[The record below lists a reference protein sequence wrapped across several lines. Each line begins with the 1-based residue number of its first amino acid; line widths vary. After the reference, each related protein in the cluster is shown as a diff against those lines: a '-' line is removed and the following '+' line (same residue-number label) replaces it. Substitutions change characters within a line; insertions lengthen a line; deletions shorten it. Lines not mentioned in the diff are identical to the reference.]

1 MDQLLREFL
10 GEAEELIEVLNGDLE
25 ALRARRG
32 DGRAR
37 RELVARIFR
46 HVHTLKG
53 SSASVELEA
62 VAEVAH
68 EFETLLDGV
77 RLGRV
82 SVDDA
87 VLDTF
92 EDGASALSQ
101 MLRAAAVD
109 EQPSVPRVLVERL
122 RRLAYRAE
130 SAESLTA
137 QAFSHVL
144 AALPE
149 ELARSLSEYEE
160 HRLHEALSEG
170 ANPFIV
176 EVNFDLNTFDE
187 RFRDL
192 SDALGVGGEIISTLP
207 GMESAAPDQINFRI
221 VYATE
226 NSADELTARLA
237 PFGAI
242 KLTSLAASKAVEEQA
257 DVDESWAE
265 EEEQSF
271 APTSIKPLTTLVRVE
286 VALLDELIALA
297 QELFTDTAGALELA
311 LSAELPADGL
321 RAELELR
328 GTSLRQRFA
337 ELEEKLIG
345 MRMSPL
351 AQTLARAVRAGA
363 IAARTVGKEIDF
375 ETVGGDVRLD
385 KSLSDAI
392 SNPLLHLL
400 RNAVDHGIESPSE
413 RAAAGKSV
421 RGLIRLEALAEGSRV
436 RLRITDDGRGIDT
449 RLVAQAARERGMID
463 EKASV
468 TDEQALRLIFAPG
481 FTTAAN
487 VSNVSGRGVGLDVV
501 ERAIEQ
507 VGGEILIKSKAGA
520 GTTFELLFPMTP
532 EPPRL
537 LKNSS

>member
-1 MDQLLREFL
+1 MREFL

-62 VAEVAH
+62 VTEVAH

-82 SVDDA
+82 PVDDA

-92 EDGASALSQ
+92 EDGVSALSQ

-130 SAESLTA
+130 SASAAPTTHAL
-137 QAFSHVL
+137 SHVL

-160 HRLHEALSEG
+160 HRLREALSEG
-170 ANPFIV
+170 AHPFIV

-207 GMESAAPDQINFRI
+207 GMESAVPDQINFRI

-226 NSADELTARLA
+226 NSADELTTRLA

-242 KLTSLAASKAVEEQA
+242 KLTALAASKAVEEQA
-257 DVDESWAE
+257 VMDESLAE
-265 EEEQSF
+265 EEAQSF

-286 VALLDELIALA
+286 TELLDELIVLA
-297 QELFTDTAGALELA
+297 QEIFTDTAGALELA
-311 LSAELPADGL
+311 LSEEFLSGGL

-328 GTSLRQRFA
+328 GTSLRRRFA
-337 ELEEKLIG
+337 ELEEKLRG
-345 MRMSPL
+345 MRIVPL
-351 AQTLARAVRAGA
+351 AQTLARAVRAGEM
-363 IAARTVGKEIDF
+363 AARTVGKEIDF

-392 SNPLLHLL
+392 SDPLLHLL

-413 RAAAGKSV
+413 RAAAGKSA
-421 RGLIRLEALAEGSRV
+421 RGLIKLEALAEGSRV
-436 RLRITDDGRGIDT
+436 RLRLTDDGRGIDT
-449 RLVAQAARERGMID
+449 QLIAQAARERGMID
-463 EKASV
+463 ENASV
-468 TDEQALRLIFAPG
+468 TDEQALRFIFAPG
-481 FTTAAN
+481 FTTAAT

-507 VGGEILIKSKAGA
+507 VGGEILIKSEAGA
-520 GTTFELLFPMTP
+520 GTTFELLLPTTP

-537 LKNSS
+537 LR

>member
-10 GEAEELIEVLNGDLE
+10 GEAEELIEVLNGDLQ
-25 ALRARRG
+25 ALSARRG

-37 RELVARIFR
+37 RELVARVFR

-62 VAEVAH
+62 VTEVAH

-82 SVDDA
+82 PVDDA
-87 VLDTF
+87 VLNTF
-92 EDGASALSQ
+92 EDTVAALSQ
-101 MLRAAAVD
+101 MLRAAASE
-109 EQPSVPRVLVERL
+109 EQPPVPRVLIERL

-130 SAESLTA
+130 SAEALTRDA
-137 QAFSHVL
+137 LTHVL

-170 ANPFIV
+170 AFPFIV

-221 VYATE
+221 VYAAE
-226 NSADELTARLA
+226 NSADELTTRLA
-237 PFGAI
+237 PFGTI
-242 KLTSLAASKAVEEQA
+242 KLTALATSNAVEAEA
-257 DVDESWAE
+257 SVDESLTE
-265 EEEQSF
+265 EAQSF

-286 VALLDELIALA
+286 VALVDELIALA
-297 QELFTDTAGALELA
+297 QELFTDTGGALELA
-311 LSAELPADGL
+311 LSTQLPASGL
-321 RAELELR
+321 RDELELR
-328 GTSLRQRFA
+328 GTSLRRRFA
-337 ELEEKLIG
+337 LLEEKLTG
-345 MRMSPL
+345 MRLVPL
-351 AQTLARAVRAGA
+351 AQTFARAIRAGA
-363 IAARTVGKEIDF
+363 MAARTLGKEVEF
-375 ETVGGDVRLD
+375 ETAGGDVRLD
-385 KSLSDAI
+385 KTLSDAI
-392 SNPLLHLL
+392 SDPLLHLL
-400 RNAVDHGIESPSE
+400 RNAVDHGIESPPE
-413 RAAAGKSV
+413 RTVAGKRA
-421 RGLIRLEALAEGSRV
+421 RGLIKLEALNEGSRV

-449 RLVAQAARERGMID
+449 QLVAQAARERGMID
-463 EKASV
+463 ENALVS
-468 TDEQALRLIFAPG
+468 DEQALRLIFAPG
-481 FTTAAN
+481 FSTAAT

-507 VGGEILIKSKAGA
+507 TGGAIFITSEAGA
-520 GTTFELLFPMTP
+520 GTTFELLLPTTP

-537 LKNSS
+537 LRNSQ